1 LYYPSEM
8 ISSCGVGF
16 EDVHDDVKVNA
27 CADVY

>member
-1 LYYPSEM
+1 M

-27 CADVY
+27 WADVY